1 MLQSIGMKIGSKASP
16 FSLQDQ
22 AGEIHKLSAYL
33 GQWVL
38 LYFYPKDDTPGCT
51 VEACSFR
58 DHWPKFKR
66 LKIKVFGIS
75 ADSPKSHDKFATKF
89 DLPFTLLSDPEKK
102 TIEKYGALRE
112 KSMFGKK
119 YMGIERMSVLVNPE
133 GKIVKIYKKVNP
145 EVHAQEV
152 LKDLKVL
159 TSSYV

>member
-1 MLQSIGMKIGSKASP
+1 MKIGSKAP
-16 FSLQDQ
+16 LFSLLDQ
-22 AGEIHKLSAYL
+22 AGELHKLSDSL

-51 VEACSFR
+51 IEACSFR
-58 DHWPKFKR
+58 DQWPKFKR

-89 DLPFTLLSDPEKK
+89 NLPFTLLSDPEKK

-119 YMGIERMSVLVNPE
+119 YMGIHRMSVLINPE
-133 GKIVKIYKKVNP
+133 GKIAKIYEQVNP
-145 EVHAQEV
+145 MTHVDEV
-152 LKDLKVL
+152 LKDGKGLL
-159 TSSYV
+159 